1 MGGTSR
7 MQWPKVPKMTEELRM
22 LVLLVS
28 ITLRI
33 AMSLMTGAEMV
44 VTRRR
49 MEAAK
54 RRKVPTW

>member
-1 MGGTSR
+1 